1 MRNLN
6 ECLHK
11 GPATLGER
19 FRTSKIGII
28 ADIENA
34 FLQVGPYEDD
44 QDDTGFLWSKGIYK
58 PITNDNLEIY
68 RFIRLPFGVM

>member
-1 MRNLN
+1 MKNLS
-6 ECLHK
+6 ECLHR

-44 QDDTGFLWSKGIYK
+44 QDDTGFLWPKGICK